1 MIIWDVL
8 VKEWGT
14 FFMLISRNVRV
25 SGHRTSI
32 RLDPEM
38 WDSIEEIAR
47 REDCSVNWIC
57 SMIDRWREDSSL
69 TAAIRDFILRYFR
82 MAATERGHLEAG
94 HGAVQQPKGM
104 MPSLTVSS
112 ANYGSGAAWLDDI
125 MTRRREAETGASVKR
140 RMRTASN

>member
-1 MIIWDVL
+1 M
-8 VKEWGT
+8 VKKWRA
-14 FFMLISRNVRV
+14 FIMLISRNVRV

-38 WDSIEEIAR
+38 WESIEEIAR

-57 SMIDRWREDSSL
+57 SMIDRRREDSSL

-82 MAATERGHLEAG
+82 MAATEKGHLEAG
-94 HGAVQQPKGM
+94 HGAVQRPKGM
-104 MPSLTVSS
+104 MPSMTLNND
-112 ANYGSGAAWLDDI
+112 NYGGGAEWLDEI

-140 RMRTASN
+140 RMPTISN

>member
-1 MIIWDVL
+1 MVR
-8 VKEWGT
+8 ERGAS
-14 FFMLISRNVRV
+14 FMLISRNVRI

-47 REDCSVNWIC
+47 RENCSVNWIC

-94 HGAVQQPKGM
+94 HGAAQRPKGM
-104 MPSLTVSS
+104 MPSMTVNG
-112 ANYGSGAAWLDDI
+112 ANYGSGAEWLDEI

-140 RMRTASN
+140 RMRTAS

>member
-1 MIIWDVL
+1 
-8 VKEWGT
+8 
-14 FFMLISRNVRV
+14 MLISRNVRV

-69 TAAIRDFILRYFR
+69 TAVLRVFILRYFR
-82 MAATERGHLEAG
+82 RAATEKGHVEAG
-94 HGAVQQPKGM
+94 HGALQRSKGM
-104 MPSLTVSS
+104 MPSMAMGS
-112 ANYGSGAAWLDDI
+112 AYQGSDAEWMDEI
-125 MTRRREAETGASVKR
+125 MSRRRDAEPGAPGKR
-140 RMRTASN
+140 KIQAVSP